1 MIRAEDNIT
10 LVSNKATHDIAS
22 DTAQFFW
29 VEETGTDT
37 GVHITEVTKDEFLA
51 DPSGGNLLARSNGL
65 AVRDGLE
72 ELATFDADGV
82 RIGKNNGLYASLS
95 TTSFSFG
102 KVGDSILSARVG
114 TVTDTFTG
122 DGSTTYFTL
131 SSTPLSLYD
140 EDITVTVGGTTIEA
154 SEYDVY
160 RVGSYMEIAFA
171 TAPPAGSAIRVTY
184 YSTVRSCAGV
194 GTPWQPAFIGES
206 AFFVGASNPNGKYS
220 MAQGSYARAG
230 NYAFA
235 SGVRSN
241 AYGEASVAMNY
252 YTSALG
258 DYQTVVGKCNERDT
272 NGDNAF
278 IVGNGADDDHR
289 SNALAVD
296 WSGNLNIAGQ
306 HQALYKITQVTKV
319 LTGGVNANSYIQA
332 TNIAMTPADGYN
344 AVGIVGHSSSNF
356 RVQPTSEYVASN
368 SAIFAGFANWSASN
382 VTSDVTVIFYVL
394 WLKATQA

>member
-1 MIRAEDNIT
+1 MIKAEDNIT

-72 ELATFDADGV
+72 EIATFSADGV
-82 RIGKNNGLYASLS
+82 QIGQDNGLYASLT
-95 TTSFSFG
+95 TTSFRFG
-102 KVGDSILSARVG
+102 RAGNSVFSAQAG

-122 DGSTTYFTL
+122 DGSTTMFTL
-131 SSTPLSLYD
+131 SSVPMSFHA
-140 EDITVTVGGTTIEA
+140 EDTTVTVGGTTVDP
-154 SEYDVY
+154 SEYSVFRFGGWVID
-160 RVGSYMEIAFA
+160 FA
-171 TAPPAGSAIRVTY
+171 SAPPASSAVKVTY
-184 YSTVRSCAGV
+184 YSTARSYAGV
-194 GTPWQPAFIGES
+194 GTPWQPAFIGEC
-206 AFFVGASNPNGKYS
+206 AFFVGSCNPTGKYS
-220 MAQGSYARAG
+220 MAQGSYTRAG
-230 NYAFA
+230 NNAFA
-235 SGVRSN
+235 SGIRSIAN
-241 AYGEASVAMNY
+241 GEASVAMNY
-252 YTSALG
+252 YTSAQG
-258 DYQTVVGKCNERDT
+258 DYQTVVGKYNEKDA
-272 NGDNAF
+272 NCAF
-278 IVGNGADDDHR
+278 IVGNGADGENR

-296 WSGNLNIAGQ
+296 WQGNLAIAGQ
-306 HQALYKITQVTKV
+306 HQELFKVTQVTKV
-319 LTGGVNANSYIQA
+319 LTGGINANSYIQA
-332 TNIAMTPADGYN
+332 TNIAMTSVDGYN

>member
-72 ELATFDADGV
+72 EVATFGADGV
-82 RIGKNNGLYASLS
+82 TIGLPADYHAKLNSDAFYISSGYENLFSVDKSDRSKAI
-95 TTSFSFG
+95 TS
-102 KVGDSILSARVG
+102 VDVERVG
-114 TVTDTFTG
+114 RSVSADTAERSGSFIAHLNTTYLFSLNSSENTTTYNSSTDGTNTTKTLSYVKEHYRNDVTLVFTPAVDSEGTACVLCEWTQVFTRTSGVSGGFATFTATHDAVIVAPKMNFEG
-122 DGSTTYFTL
+122 DVRINGYLNVIDGYENLFT
-131 SSTPLSLYD
+131 
-140 EDITVTVGGTTIEA
+140 
-154 SEYDVY
+154 
-160 RVGSYMEIAFA
+160 
-171 TAPPAGSAIRVTY
+171 
-184 YSTVRSCAGV
+184 
-194 GTPWQPAFIGES
+194 
-206 AFFVGASNPNGKYS
+206 
-220 MAQGSYARAG
+220 
-230 NYAFA
+230 
-235 SGVRSN
+235 
-241 AYGEASVAMNY
+241 
-252 YTSALG
+252 
-258 DYQTVVGKCNERDT
+258 
-272 NGDNAF
+272 
-278 IVGNGADDDHR
+278 
-289 SNALAVD
+289 
-296 WSGNLNIAGQ
+296 
-306 HQALYKITQVTKV
+306 ITQVTKV
-319 LTGGVNANSYIQA
+319 LTGGINANSYIQA
-332 TNIAMTPADGYN
+332 TNIAMTPVDGYN

>member
-72 ELATFDADGV
+72 EVATFGADGV
-82 RIGKNNGLYASLS
+82 TIGLPADYHAKLNSDAFYISSGYENLFSVDKSDRSKAI
-95 TTSFSFG
+95 TS
-102 KVGDSILSARVG
+102 VDVERVG
-114 TVTDTFTG
+114 RSVSADTAERSGSFIAHLNTTYLFSLNSSENTTTYNSSTDGTNTTKTLSYVKEHYRNDVTLVFTPAVDSEGTACVLCEWTQVFTRTSGVSGGFATFTATHDAVIVAPKMNFEG
-122 DGSTTYFTL
+122 DVRINGYLNVIDGYENLFT
-131 SSTPLSLYD
+131 
-140 EDITVTVGGTTIEA
+140 
-154 SEYDVY
+154 
-160 RVGSYMEIAFA
+160 
-171 TAPPAGSAIRVTY
+171 
-184 YSTVRSCAGV
+184 
-194 GTPWQPAFIGES
+194 
-206 AFFVGASNPNGKYS
+206 
-220 MAQGSYARAG
+220 
-230 NYAFA
+230 
-235 SGVRSN
+235 
-241 AYGEASVAMNY
+241 
-252 YTSALG
+252 
-258 DYQTVVGKCNERDT
+258 
-272 NGDNAF
+272 
-278 IVGNGADDDHR
+278 
-289 SNALAVD
+289 
-296 WSGNLNIAGQ
+296 
-306 HQALYKITQVTKV
+306 ITQVTKV

-332 TNIAMTPADGYN
+332 TNIAMTSVDGYN